1 MTTNT
6 APTPSP
12 KTGFFKTLI
21 DGNEGGLKANGL
33 TPAQKLSLR
42 FVVVGL
48 IYFGFAAIEGMI
60 MRIYQIEIISFIG
73 IHQYFGILTA
83 HPLVGI
89 FGSSYMIVF
98 GAFLFV
104 VPFMMKK
111 PLWSLKI
118 GQTSFLLIAIG
129 TFTFW
134 AAGFISHYSAL
145 YTLYWPLPADFEQFS
160 ALGGVF
166 FIAGIAL
173 VMVGSLLFVL
183 NVFKS
188 IMYTPE
194 GWEQQPGGAL
204 LSSAL
209 GFTGLANLFRKEKK
223 PHLVPLP
230 VAAIARGS
238 VDVALNALIITFSGV
253 LILVYM
259 IWHLFGVNLA
269 DTAIDALLYKNWYWW
284 GLDLVADGLV
294 LIFVAGTWY
303 LLAMLI
309 TGRKLFMQNIA
320 RAALA
325 VELIVS
331 WTVWSHHLL
340 SDQSQPAFLKIV
352 SGELVTA
359 FELITQGIAIFV
371 TLATLWLA
379 RPLKMTNEL
388 KFLLGGLLGFGL
400 AVPAGIMQADMGLN
414 RILHNTQWI
423 IGPHVH
429 VAILVGLGMTLYAA
443 IYALWPL
450 LTNGVKLYSQ
460 WMSDVHFW
468 GTLIGGIGMGAFM
481 GMAGLQGM
489 LRRTVYMEG
498 EYAPYMWLAAISGA
512 LILIGFVFFMIN
524 IIMSVGLKGLL
535 GIFTKSKLDTK
546 DLVPSAD

>member
-1 MTTNT
+1 MSTNT
-6 APTPSP
+6 APTSSSD
-12 KTGFFKTLI
+12 TGFFKTLI
-21 DGNEGGLKANGL
+21 DGNEGGLKADGL

-42 FVVVGL
+42 FVVIGL

-60 MRIYQIEIISFIG
+60 LRIYQIEVISFIG
-73 IHQYFGILTA
+73 IDQYFGILTA

-104 VPFMMKK
+104 IPFMMKK
-111 PLWSLKI
+111 PLWSLKV
-118 GQTSFLLIAIG
+118 GQASFLLIAIG

-134 AAGFISHYSAL
+134 FSGFISHYAPL
-145 YTLYWPLPADFEQFS
+145 YTLYWPLPADFDQFN
-160 ALGGVF
+160 AVGGSF

-188 IMYTPE
+188 ITYTPE
-194 GWEQQPGGAL
+194 GWEQQPAGAL

-223 PHLVPLP
+223 EHLVPLP

-325 VELIVS
+325 VELVVS

-340 SDQSQPAFLKIV
+340 SDQAQPAILKIV

-443 IYALWPL
+443 IYVLWPL
-450 LTNGVKLYSQ
+450 LTNGVPLYRQ
-460 WMSDVHFW
+460 WMSNVHFW
-468 GTLIGGIGMGAFM
+468 GTLLGGIGMGAFM

-498 EYAPYMWLAAISGA
+498 EFTPYMWLAGISGA

-524 IIMSVGLKGLL
+524 IIMSVGLKGLF

-546 DLVPSAD
+546 DLVPAD